1 MRKIYFFFL
10 VRLLSLKAS
19 VLYAQ
24 LCGTPSP
31 TPEQMQQAQQQM
43 VEIKA
48 RMAKNAHT
56 AADPIIWVPLK
67 LHIVRKS
74 NGTFDAGK
82 EITLASINTAI
93 AYANRKFLPANIQ
106 FFILGSGS
114 NNGNDAVDW
123 VNNDAL
129 YNAVYD
135 ARNYEVEGPLCNTR
149 DVVNALN
156 LYFVP
161 NINGAGGYAYFP
173 DVDVLEYTRNFIN
186 VSDANTGQSALMNT
200 LAHELGHNF
209 YLIHTFE
216 EGIGKELAQ
225 RNDNCFKAGDLMCDT
240 PADPYDRSLSWYQ
253 YPSAVLNNIYYELKD
268 GGVPVTKQGCTL
280 NYVGSQKDSQG
291 TLYTPPLDNIMSYYY
306 AYFFNDKCDHFN
318 FVAGQNARMYFNA
331 QKRANGGI
339 TNLSGL
345 PTNQPLPSGLVINR
359 NSTTNLITL
368 NWSDNST
375 LETGYIIERS
385 TSPTSGFVAVAGV
398 GANVST
404 YIEGDIPAFYQT
416 IYYYRVKPSNTYD
429 SYSNVATA
437 NPLAPSISV
446 SNLPTTTICQTVSF
460 SVDFVANGTYNSG
473 NVFRVQLSDASGNF
487 GASPLQVGSGSVSPI
502 TVTLPVQS
510 FAAGTYRL
518 RVVATS
524 PSIISNATATF
535 GIDNVLPA
543 PSITASKTTITA
555 GETVVMMATGCP
567 TGSVV
572 RWSTGYVGDPLTVTP
587 YITTNYMARCENT
600 CVGNSSVVT
609 TITISLPQG
618 TGSLSRIEYFID
630 NDPGLGLAT
639 AASGVS
645 GSNVEVNIPINI
657 ASYTGLHFV
666 GVRARDSQNRWSHT
680 HTRPFLVGAGGVA
693 SPLTKLEY
701 FYDTDPGYGLAT
713 AVSISPTSTN
723 YTANL
728 NLSTT
733 GLSLGLHTLGVRAQT
748 TTGGWSLTHTRP
760 ILFLGNGT
768 GSSTTLASAEY
779 FIDTDPGFGS
789 GTQVAF
795 PTGTTSWGDLSI
807 PVNMSA
813 VSEGLHVFYARVKTQ
828 TNFWSLTH
836 ARPFIKL
843 SAATTQITALEYYF
857 DTDPGVGAGTAIA
870 FSPNP
875 GQDITATVNLNLTG
889 LSAGRHRIFVRAK
902 NNQNQ
907 WSSLQNA
914 YFDIIQIPCPQNQTL
929 SSTSYITNGTIQA
942 SQQVKATNKVQTG
955 MNLVYKAGNS
965 VLFEPGFEAKSG
977 AVFRAYVSG
986 CN

>member
-1 MRKIYFFFL
+1 MRKIYFFLL
-10 VRLLSLKAS
+10 VMLLSQKATH
-19 VLYAQ
+19 LYAQ

-31 TPEQMQQAQQQM
+31 THEQMQQAQQQM
-43 VEIKA
+43 VEIRA
-48 RMAKNAHT
+48 RMAKNART
-56 AADPIIWVPLK
+56 AATNSGSNTIWVPLK
-67 LHIVRKS
+67 FHVVRKS
-74 NGTFDAGK
+74 NGLPTPNEPNLSSLNSA
-82 EITLASINTAI
+82 LAYI
-93 AYANRKFLPANIQ
+93 NRKFLPSDIQ
-106 FFILGSGS
+106 FFILGTGTNSIHYI
-114 NNGNDAVDW
+114 NDDVLFSITYDI
-123 VNNDAL
+123 NPYNDDLLAL
-129 YNAVYD
+129 GQD
-135 ARNYEVEGPLCNTR
+135 
-149 DVVNALN
+149 
-156 LYFVP
+156 
-161 NINGAGGYAYFP
+161 INGAINIYCAPNNKYGGYSNFP
-173 DVDVLEYTRNFIN
+173 NVDNIASSRIILPFIN
-186 VSDANTGQSALMNT
+186 SESQPFFEYMIL
-200 LAHELGHNF
+200 HELGHTFNLF
-209 YLIHTFE
+209 HTFE
-216 EGIGKELAQ
+216 GALGFELVP
-225 RNDNCFKAGDLMCDT
+225 RTTGSCYIRGDLMCDT
-240 PADPYDRSLSWYQ
+240 GADPYDMSFTKSIWD
-253 YPSAVLNNIYYELKD
+253 NILGNLTD
-268 GGVPVTKQGCTL
+268 DDNRGGVPISKNGCTL
-280 NYVGSQKDSQG
+280 TYRGNQKDINGNS
-291 TLYTPPLDNIMSYYY
+291 YTDIPFNNPMSYYY
-306 AYFFNDKCDHFN
+306 GYFGNKKCDN
-318 FVAGQNARMYFNA
+318 FQFSIEQQMNIYFYANVRKNWVNA
-331 QKRANGGI
+331 
-339 TNLSGL
+339 NLSGL
-345 PTNQPLPSGLVINR
+345 PTNQPLPSGLVVNR

-404 YIEGDIPAFYQT
+404 YIEGDIPAFSQT

-446 SNLPTTTICQTVSF
+446 SNLPATTICRSVSF
-460 SVDFVANGTYNSG
+460 PVDFVANGTYNSG
-473 NVFRVQLSDASGNF
+473 NVFRVQLSDASGIF
-487 GASPLQVGSGSVSPI
+487 GASPLQVGSGSASPI
-502 TVTLPVQS
+502 TVTLPAQS

-518 RVVATS
+518 RVVATN
-524 PSIISNATATF
+524 PATISNVTATF
-535 GIDNVLPA
+535 SIDNVLPA

-567 TGSVV
+567 SGSVV

-587 YITTNYMARCENT
+587 YITTNYTARCENT
-600 CVGNSSVVT
+600 CVGNSSVAT

-645 GSNVEVNIPINI
+645 GSNVEVNVPINI

-693 SPLTKLEY
+693 SPLSKLEY

-713 AVSISPTSTN
+713 PVTISPTSTN

-760 ILFLGNGT
+760 ILFLGNTT
-768 GSSTTLASAEY
+768 GSSSTLASAEY
-779 FIDTDPGFGS
+779 FIDTDPGYGS

-813 VSEGLHVFYARVKTQ
+813 VSEGLHVFYTRVKTQ
-828 TNFWSLTH
+828 TNRWSLTH

-843 SAATTQITALEYYF
+843 STATTQITALEYYY

-902 NNQNQ
+902 NNQNK

-929 SSTSYITNGTIQA
+929 SSTSYITNGTVQA
-942 SQQVKATNKVQTG
+942 SQQVKATNKVQSG
-955 MNLVYKAGNS
+955 MSLVYKAGNS

-977 AVFRAYVSG
+977 AVFRAYVGG